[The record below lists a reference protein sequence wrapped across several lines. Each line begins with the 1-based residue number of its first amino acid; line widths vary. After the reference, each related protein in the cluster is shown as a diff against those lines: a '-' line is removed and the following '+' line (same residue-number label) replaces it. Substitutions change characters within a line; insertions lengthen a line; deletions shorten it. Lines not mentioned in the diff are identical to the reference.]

1 MDLIAVLHGFL
12 VRRAAREPCQ
22 SVALPS
28 ARDPVLRVSAMAVS
42 FMQLLETFELMGM
55 ANPLGECE
63 AILCKQTGKIYYR
76 SDSPEF
82 AEFGDEL
89 PDDIDDGEKYIVLPD
104 KRELDLGKA
113 LVLDFAREFL
123 PDDFDEVRY
132 IFSKRGAYQKFKAL
146 LVRRGALEKWYDFE
160 AKVTERA
167 LRDWCEVNSIAV
179 TD

>member
-1 MDLIAVLHGFL
+1 M
-12 VRRAAREPCQ
+12 P
-22 SVALPS
+22 
-28 ARDPVLRVSAMAVS
+28 VS
-42 FMQLLETFELMGM
+42 FKKLLETFELMGM
-55 ANPLGECE
+55 ANPFGDCE

-76 SDSPEF
+76 SDSPEL
-82 AEFGDEL
+82 GDEL
-89 PDDIDDGEKYIVLPD
+89 PDDIHDGEKYIVLPD

-132 IFSKRGAYQKFKAL
+132 IFSKRGAYQKFKGL
-146 LVRRGALEKWYDFE
+146 LVRRDALEKWYDFE